1 MLPALTKA
9 IIKFNGIIIGFGF
22 WLKFHQI
29 SKTFTELYTSKA
41 KPREMR
47 QRKILENLPKYKKMY
62 LKKKYRLGID
72 NKQNDHI

>member
-1 MLPALTKA
+1 MAE
-9 IIKFNGIIIGFGF
+9 
-22 WLKFHQI
+22 I
-29 SKTFTELYTSKA
+29 SPYKQDIHRVIYTQVKQ

-62 LKKKYRLGID
+62 LKKYRLGID

>member
-1 MLPALTKA
+1 
-9 IIKFNGIIIGFGF
+9 
-22 WLKFHQI
+22 
-29 SKTFTELYTSKA
+29 
-41 KPREMR
+41 MR